1 LRQDIHFFNEFR
13 RLSALALPIILS
25 GVVNSVMPFVNTV
38 YLGHLSEEALAIG
51 GLSLSIFV
59 FIMVLFWG
67 MFSTLSPLIARLH
80 GEKQDAEIAS
90 LVRAGLLLSLPTGL
104 LIILVY
110 HHIGDLLLLFNYSPY
125 IASEVQHFFITLS
138 FSTPADLMLTTLYAF
153 CFGISKPRYVLIVTI
168 VQIPINLF
176 FNYMFMYG
184 DFGAP
189 AFGISGIGVGMTCT
203 YWLIFSVFVAFLF
216 GLHTPRRYLCGG
228 HKVRLSQVWEILKVG
243 GPSGIQ
249 WLLTM
254 GFFAVVA
261 LLMGRLSLAALAAYQ
276 VVFQIYT
283 LVYNIVYNFNQAVTI
298 RVAEG
303 VGARLVKQV
312 RYNYWG
318 SYLFIGFVLLIT
330 LLCIGFGHESLI
342 HLFTKPGATGEEGFF
357 AYAREFLFLLPIFMI
372 IDLLGY
378 THFQVLRSF
387 KDTRFPMLVALVVYW
402 VIGIPLLILVM
413 DTHSVN
419 SPMLLWGIMIFSSL
433 FCLLGQA
440 WRYVHQYKQLKV
452 AAGINKQNLI

>member
-1 LRQDIHFFNEFR
+1 MNLKVHFFKEFH
-13 RLSALALPIILS
+13 RLSTLALPIILS
-25 GVVNSVMPFVNTV
+25 GMVNSVMPFVNTL
-38 YLGHLSEEALAIG
+38 YLGHLSEQALAVG

-80 GEKQDAEIAS
+80 GEHQDAEIAS
-90 LVRAGLLLSLPTGL
+90 LVRAGLWLTVPMGL

-110 HHIGDLLLLFNYSPY
+110 HHIGDFLLLLNYSPY
-125 IASEVQHFFITLS
+125 IASEVQHFFVTLS
-138 FSTPADLMLTTLYAF
+138 FSTPADLILTTLYAF
-153 CFGISKPRYVLIVTI
+153 CFGLSKPHYVLIVTL
-168 VQIPINLF
+168 VQIPVNLF

-189 AFGISGIGVGMTCT
+189 AFGIAGIGVGMTCT
-203 YWLIFSVFVAFLF
+203 YWLMVVVFATFLF
-216 GLHTPRRYLCGG
+216 SLHTPRRYLWGR
-228 HKVRLSQVWEILKVG
+228 HKVHISQVWEILKVG
-243 GPSGIQ
+243 GPSGAQ

-276 VVFQIYT
+276 VAFQVYSLI
-283 LVYNIVYNFNQAVTI
+283 YNIVYNFNQAVTI

-303 VGARLVKQV
+303 IGAGLVKQV

-318 SYLFIGFVLLIT
+318 SYLFIGLVLLVA
-330 LLCIGFGHESLI
+330 LFCIGFGHEALI

-357 AYAREFLFLLPIFMI
+357 AYARQFLFLLPIFMLV
-372 IDLLGY
+372 DLLGY

-402 VIGIPLLILVM
+402 IIGVPLLVVVVN
-413 DTHSVN
+413 TKNVN
-419 SPMLLWGIMIFSSL
+419 SPMLLWGVMIFSSL
-433 FCLLGQA
+433 LCLLGQA
-440 WRYVHQYKQLKV
+440 WRYACQYKRFKMEHE
-452 AAGINKQNLI
+452 